1 MNKRRLVFLPV
12 ALLSIGFLSSCNDD
26 AISSRFD
33 NLQSQIDDIKYE
45 IASLKTQIA
54 DLKKEMADA
63 DQAIKSEYDGKILE
77 LNNKIAELN
86 QQLIDISNKHDTD
99 KKALKDDYEAQLA
112 TLASSSQSERDKLEQ
127 DYNAKIDNLKTT
139 YEAKV
144 AEIESSIAAC
154 KSSIDTLR
162 SEMNAALLAN
172 QNDYNAKI
180 NALTDR
186 VAVLE
191 TETYHT
197 VTFDTG
203 LGSHVENQLIKHGEK
218 ATKPVDPTRPGFTFE
233 GWTYNGNP
241 WVFYGYVVSEDMTL
255 TANWEYIDY
264 TVTFKNDDGTVLET
278 QTPVHYGDSVTYHG
292 DIPVKPNPV
301 DHYIYTFDGW
311 DADLANIT
319 GDTVATAQYTAEYAP
334 YTANFYDDEDN
345 LLYSTFVREGETASY
360 VGETPIKADDNE
372 NKLQFQFSGW
382 DEISRTNDTIN
393 YKTHFEKCTMGIVF
407 SENRVYQYTGT
418 TQNVFIPAYWNGQA
432 ISVIGKRAF
441 EDTSIVSID
450 IPLGIVSIESNAFNH
465 CDKLETLELPN
476 SVRSLYGY
484 AFRNCT
490 SLTSVV
496 LPETIEAIGSDTWEG
511 VFYGCSSLNQISIPN
526 SVNYICRHAFDGC
539 SSLTSIILPESVDNV
554 HSNSFASCTS
564 LTSIDLS
571 SVKEIGLSVFSG
583 CRSLSSVTLSDELI
597 TIGASAFN
605 GCYNLEFIT
614 IPKKVERIGSNAFAG
629 CDKLSILVESSYR
642 PIDWDINWNG
652 DTFVVWG
659 YESIETYDGYTYGF
673 GNVDGDDVAYLISF
687 DDSKESFELP
697 STVDGHAVIG
707 MKTNIFK
714 FNETLKRVVIPNFL
728 EVIPNQIFWYCSNIE
743 EVVMPERVTSIG
755 NGAFFHCIQ
764 LRQIVIPE
772 GTTSFGTD
780 VFSGSGIRCIVWP
793 KSITSLPAGAA
804 QLLGGYKFFYSGT
817 KEEWD
822 ANSPLSYYA
831 HDVEFESNVNNLYL
845 YRDNKYLFVATNDN
859 RAYGIECIDNVV
871 EFSNFKE
878 EVPSFTPI
886 TFDANGFYNCPLLDT
901 VVINSTVQSIG
912 WGCFENCSNLR
923 SVVIEKPM
931 NSLFIEQSA
940 FYSDKAEIYFCG
952 TLEEWNEKITPS
964 NIQSECLI
972 KHLYYYSETDLGVAN
987 TYWHY
992 VDGVPTIW
1000 E

>member
-1 MNKRRLVFLPV
+1 MHKRRLVILPV

-33 NLQSQIDDIKYE
+33 DLQSQIDDIKNE

-86 QQLIDISNKHDTD
+86 QQLIDLSNKHDTD

-127 DYNAKIDNLKTT
+127 DYNTKIDNLKTT

-186 VAVLE
+186 VAALE

-203 LGSHVENQLIKHGEK
+203 LGSHVEDQIIKHGEK
-218 ATKPVDPTRPGFTFE
+218 AAKPVDPTRPGFTFE

-311 DADLANIT
+311 DVDLTNIT
-319 GDTVATAQYTAEYAP
+319 GDTIATAQYTAEYAP
-334 YTANFYDDEDN
+334 YTAYFYDDEDN

-382 DEISRTNDTIN
+382 DEISRTSDTVN

-407 SENRVYQYTGT
+407 SKNRIYQYTGT

-432 ISVIGKRAF
+432 ITVIGKRAF
-441 EDTSIVSID
+441 QNTSIVSID
-450 IPLGIVSIESNAFNH
+450 IPLGIATIENNAFNH
-465 CDKLETLELPN
+465 CDKLERLELPN
-476 SVRSLYGY
+476 SVRSLHSY
-484 AFRNCT
+484 AFSDCT

-511 VFYGCSSLNQISIPN
+511 IFYGCSSLNQISIPN
-526 SVNYICRHAFDGC
+526 SVKFICRHAFEGC
-539 SSLTSIILPESVDNV
+539 SSLTSIDLPESIDNV

-564 LTSIDLS
+564 LASIDLS

-583 CRSLSSVTLSDELI
+583 CSSLSSVTLSDELVS
-597 TIGASAFN
+597 IGASAFN
-605 GCYNLEFIT
+605 GCNNLEFIT
-614 IPKKVERIGSNAFAG
+614 IPKKVERIGYNAFAG
-629 CDKLSILVESSYR
+629 CDKLSILAESSYR

-652 DTFVVWG
+652 GTFVVWG
-659 YESIETYDGYTYGF
+659 YESIVTYDGYTYGF
-673 GNVDGDDVAYLISF
+673 GNVDGDDVAYLLSF

-697 STVDGHAVIG
+697 STVEGHTVIG

-714 FNETLKRVVIPNFL
+714 YNETLKRAVLPNFL
-728 EVIPNQIFWYCSNIE
+728 DTIPERLFYYCSNVE
-743 EVVMPERVTSIG
+743 EVIMPERVTSIG
-755 NGAFFHCIQ
+755 NAAFYNCIQ

-772 GTTSFGTD
+772 GVTSFGSD
-780 VFSGSGIRCIVWP
+780 VFTNSGMRCVVWP
-793 KSITSLPAGAA
+793 KSITSLPAGTA
-804 QLLGGYKFFYSGT
+804 QLLGRYKFFYSGT

-822 ANSPLSYYA
+822 ANSPLANDA

-845 YRDNKYLFVATNDN
+845 YKGNKYSFVVTNDN
-859 RAYGIECIDNVV
+859 RAYEIRCIDIAV
-871 EFSNFKE
+871 EYSNFKE

-886 TFDANGFYNCPLLDT
+886 TFSANGFSSCPLLDT
-901 VVINSTVQSIG
+901 VVINSTIESIG
-912 WGCFENCSNLR
+912 RNCFNNCTNLEK
-923 SVVIEKPM
+923 VIIEKPIKSISFGSSVFGSSEM
-931 NSLFIEQSA
+931 R
-940 FYSDKAEIYFCG
+940 IYFCG
-952 TLEEWNEKITPS
+952 TSEEWNEIPALA
-964 NIQSECLI
+964 NYFNPELV
-972 KHLYYYSETDLGVAN
+972 YYYSEIDLGVAN

-992 VDGVPTIW
+992 VDGVPTVW
-1000 E
+1000 